1 MSRSI
6 KCKVSSAYGEQ
17 YGLISIDDI
26 SKTLPHFERLAKN
39 YQRSQNCDHVI
50 YAHKIYDEDDNL
62 SEIRFYTDIGLT
74 DEEFEKRTSAIKGI
88 IYAIHKRS

>member
-6 KCKVSSAYGEQ
+6 KCKVSSSYSVQCGI
-17 YGLISIDDI
+17 ISIDNI
-26 SKTLPHFERLAKN
+26 SKMLSHFERLAKN

-74 DEEFEKRTSAIKGI
+74 DKEFEKRTSAVKGI
-88 IYAIHKRS
+88 IYTIHKR

>member
-6 KCKVSSAYGEQ
+6 KCKVSSSYGVQ
-17 YGLISIDDI
+17 CGIISTDDI
-26 SKTLPHFERLAKN
+26 SKMLHHFERLAKN

-88 IYAIHKRS
+88 IYAIHKR

>member
-6 KCKVSSAYGEQ
+6 KCKVLSSYSVQCGI
-17 YGLISIDDI
+17 ISIDDI
-26 SKTLPHFERLAKN
+26 SKMLSHFERLAKN

-50 YAHKIYDEDDNL
+50 YAYKIYDEDDNL

-74 DEEFEKRTSAIKGI
+74 DEEFEKRTSAVKGI
-88 IYAIHKRS
+88 IYAIHKR

>member
-6 KCKVSSAYGEQ
+6 KCKVSSSYSVQCGI
-17 YGLISIDDI
+17 ISIDDI
-26 SKTLPHFERLAKN
+26 SKMLSHFERSAKN

-62 SEIRFYTDIGLT
+62 SEIRFYTDIGLM

-88 IYAIHKRS
+88 IYVIHKR

>member
-6 KCKVSSAYGEQ
+6 KCKVSSSYSVQCGI
-17 YGLISIDDI
+17 ISIDDI
-26 SKTLPHFERLAKN
+26 SKMLSHFERLAKN

-50 YAHKIYDEDDNL
+50 YAHKIYNEDDNL

-74 DEEFEKRTSAIKGI
+74 DEEFEKRISAIKGI
-88 IYAIHKRS
+88 IYAIHKR

>member
-6 KCKVSSAYGEQ
+6 KCKVSSSYSVQCGI
-17 YGLISIDDI
+17 ISIDDI
-26 SKTLPHFERLAKN
+26 SKMLSHFERLAKN

-74 DEEFEKRTSAIKGI
+74 DEEYKKRTSTIKGI
-88 IYAIHKRS
+88 IYAIHKR

>member
-6 KCKVSSAYGEQ
+6 KCKVSSSYSVQCGI
-17 YGLISIDDI
+17 ISIDNI
-26 SKTLPHFERLAKN
+26 SKMLSHFERLDKN

-88 IYAIHKRS
+88 IYAIHKR

>member
-6 KCKVSSAYGEQ
+6 KCKVLSSYSVQCGI
-17 YGLISIDDI
+17 ISIDDI
-26 SKTLPHFERLAKN
+26 SKMLSHFERLAKN

-50 YAHKIYDEDDNL
+50 YAYKIYDEDDNL

-88 IYAIHKRS
+88 IYAIHKR

>member
-6 KCKVSSAYGEQ
+6 KCKVSSSYSVQCGI
-17 YGLISIDDI
+17 ISIDDI
-26 SKTLPHFERLAKN
+26 SKMLSHFERLAKN
-39 YQRSQNCDHVI
+39 YQRSQNYDHVI
-50 YAHKIYDEDDNL
+50 YAHKIYGEDDNL

-88 IYAIHKRS
+88 IYAIHKR

>member
-6 KCKVSSAYGEQ
+6 KCKVSSSYSVQCGI
-17 YGLISIDDI
+17 ISIDDI
-26 SKTLPHFERLAKN
+26 SKMLSHFERLAKN

-50 YAHKIYDEDDNL
+50 YAYKIYDEDDNL

-88 IYAIHKRS
+88 IYTIHKR

>member
-6 KCKVSSAYGEQ
+6 KCKVSSSYSVQCGI
-17 YGLISIDDI
+17 ISIDDI
-26 SKTLPHFERLAKN
+26 SKMLSHFERLAKN

-50 YAHKIYDEDDNL
+50 YAHKIYSEDDNL

-74 DEEFEKRTSAIKGI
+74 DEEFEKRTSTIKGI
-88 IYAIHKRS
+88 IYAIHKR

>member
-1 MSRSI
+1 M
-6 KCKVSSAYGEQ
+6 
-17 YGLISIDDI
+17 
-26 SKTLPHFERLAKN
+26 
-39 YQRSQNCDHVI
+39 
-50 YAHKIYDEDDNL
+50 YDEDDNL

>member
-6 KCKVSSAYGEQ
+6 KCKVSSSYSVQCGI
-17 YGLISIDDI
+17 ISIDDI
-26 SKTLPHFERLAKN
+26 SKMLSHFERLAKN

-50 YAHKIYDEDDNL
+50 YAHKIYDEDDNV

-74 DEEFEKRTSAIKGI
+74 DEEFEKRTSTIKGI
-88 IYAIHKRS
+88 IYAIHKR

>member
-6 KCKVSSAYGEQ
+6 KCKVSSSYSVQCGI
-17 YGLISIDDI
+17 ISIDDI
-26 SKTLPHFERLAKN
+26 SKMLSHFERLAKN

-62 SEIRFYTDIGLT
+62 SEIRFYTDIGLM

-88 IYAIHKRS
+88 IYVIHKR

>member
-1 MSRSI
+1 MSTYI
-6 KCKVSSAYGEQ
+6 ECKVSNPYYSEYGQ
-17 YGLISIDDI
+17 ILLKDI
-26 SKTLPHFERLAKN
+26 NKTLRQFEIDAKE
-39 YQRSQNCDHVI
+39 YQKTYNFDHVI

-88 IYAIHKRS
+88 IYAIHKR

>member
-6 KCKVSSAYGEQ
+6 KCKVSSSYGVQ
-17 YGLISIDDI
+17 CGIISTDDI
-26 SKTLPHFERLAKN
+26 SKMLPHFERLAKN

-62 SEIRFYTDIGLT
+62 SEIRFYPDIGLT
-74 DEEFEKRTSAIKGI
+74 DEEFPTRTSAITAI
-88 IYAIHKRS
+88 IYAIHKR